1 MGARSIGNGTLEED
15 ELMIVSKPFSST
27 HPHPTS
33 LTESKFP
40 SALFLNFAQ
49 AIASCL
55 SAITYLGVQS
65 WQNGSLG
72 TKGWRGV
79 LGINQL
85 IRGDHVKENGTTYVG
100 QNGKTDMDKKAKT
113 TKTTTTLREKL
124 PFLLLQV
131 SIFQTLAGPIGFSAL
146 RHISYPTMVLGKVSF
161 SHLFLSLYR
170 SILVWDW
177 CFHTWARG
185 QVRGEEFGSLMK
197 ERRDRMGEIK
207 RHDRVWP
214 DDGGAENSIKKMGD
228 ETVHRDQE
236 AKELICSHV
245 N

>member
-1 MGARSIGNGTLEED
+1 MGARSTGKGKLEWD

-55 SAITYLGVQS
+55 SAIVYLGIQS
-65 WQNGSLG
+65 WENGTLG
-72 TKGWRGV
+72 REGWKGV

-85 IRGDHVKENGTTYVG
+85 MGGDHVKEDGTTHVG
-100 QNGKTDMDKKAKT
+100 QNGKTDIDKKAKT
-113 TKTTTTLREKL
+113 TTTTTLREKL

-146 RHISYPTMVLGKVSF
+146 RHISYPTMVLGKVS
-161 SHLFLSLYR
+161 SLISLFPIIYI
-170 SILVWDW
+170 ILVEYM
-177 CFHTWARG
+177 CFRLALG
-185 QVRGEEFGSLMK
+185 VRLQ
-197 ERRDRMGEIK
+197 ERNLEVK
-207 RHDRVWP
+207 
-214 DDGGAENSIKKMGD
+214 
-228 ETVHRDQE
+228 
-236 AKELICSHV
+236 
-245 N
+245 